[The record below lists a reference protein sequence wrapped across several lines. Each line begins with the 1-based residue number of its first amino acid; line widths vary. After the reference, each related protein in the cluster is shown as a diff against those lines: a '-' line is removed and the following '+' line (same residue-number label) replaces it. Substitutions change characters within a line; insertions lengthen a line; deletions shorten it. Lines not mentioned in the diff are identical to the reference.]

1 MNQGARKTLS
11 CVGEHW
17 GVTKDPIS
25 GKTALRS
32 RLRAARKRRNSGA
45 SAELDSRISQQ
56 IADVLET
63 LEITPGSVIA
73 AYVAMPHEPSVNAL
87 RSQLRSM
94 GCTVLIPIVSGDQL
108 LWATDAHEE
117 SWTRNT
123 FGTLEPDP
131 SGALTSSQAL
141 PTCTAIVVPSQAINP
156 HGFRLGQGKGFYD
169 RALSEVARLEHP
181 PLIIGVIFESEFLPE
196 VPNEKHDIP
205 VNVSV
210 TESTVRW
217 FNTPD

>member
-1 MNQGARKTLS
+1 
-11 CVGEHW
+11 
-17 GVTKDPIS
+17 
-25 GKTALRS
+25 
-32 RLRAARKRRNSGA
+32 
-45 SAELDSRISQQ
+45 
-56 IADVLET
+56 
-63 LEITPGSVIA
+63 
-73 AYVAMPHEPSVNAL
+73 
-87 RSQLRSM
+87 
-94 GCTVLIPIVSGDQL
+94 
-108 LWATDAHEE
+108 LWATDANEE

-131 SGALTSSQAL
+131 SRALTSSQAL

-169 RALSEVARLEHP
+169 RALAEVAGLEHP
-181 PLIIGVIFESEFLPE
+181 PLIIGVTFESEFLPE
-196 VPNEKHDIP
+196 VPKEEHDIP